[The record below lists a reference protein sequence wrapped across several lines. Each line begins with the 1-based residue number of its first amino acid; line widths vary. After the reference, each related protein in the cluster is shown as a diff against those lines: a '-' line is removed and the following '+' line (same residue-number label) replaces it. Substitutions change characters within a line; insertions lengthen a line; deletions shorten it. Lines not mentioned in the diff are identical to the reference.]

1 MLQIR
6 DIICAVIEMKK
17 FLIVILVTLA
27 AILNPAQALAADAW
41 AIAAE
46 ALGVL
51 AAYQSTLKEMLALGN
66 NVAAQM
72 AVRKQDMEKNGVD
85 KNKRDVELVDSIM
98 TRLVNRG
105 QYELKV
111 NSLPFVWSVNDDEK
125 FNAACYP
132 MNYISVNR
140 GLVRNLNGDE
150 NQIAAVLAHE
160 MTHGLE
166 QHSAKSYAQAV
177 AQQLGAMMI
186 GMNVDNG
193 SNIDWGK
200 FSAMVDYSIAKNINV
215 PAEYA
220 ADEGG
225 FYLMTTAGFNP
236 GGGAAAM
243 NRLGYYL
250 RYETTNI
257 LEFDAHDKSSDE
269 TFSDHP
275 DTERREAKMAEF
287 MSKYGGGH
295 VTVRKVDRAYKVLI
309 DGREIFYSMNTGDD
323 PTSAAINAYYFAGGL
338 SRAFHDYDS
347 IDGWNFR
354 REGNQTDFLNDDFAY
369 RELRELSKLYNLG
382 DKVQALVELAYKYES
397 PRTRERIRE
406 ADEARKNFWAKIKND
421 ADSAKAKAAAQLRIN
436 ADIYNDHG
444 QGELALKEI
453 ERALNAKNQDDIAE
467 CLAIRGRAKA
477 ICGDYDGALVDTNAA
492 VDKDPNNLYNFLN
505 RADVRHMRGELNLA
519 LEDIE
524 CALTIDEKNPIAY
537 KLQAEIFDESGQ
549 ADKAEA
555 SYRKVYELTKKNP
568 HAVPLE
574 YLEKIDAKAAEKI
587 RKAKEKETANE
598 KS

>member
-1 MLQIR
+1 
-6 DIICAVIEMKK
+6 MKK
-17 FLIVILVTLA
+17 FLIVLLTAATL
-27 AILNPAQALAADAW
+27 LNPVKVFAADGW

-51 AAYQSTLKEMLALGN
+51 AAYQSTLREMLALGN
-66 NVAAQM
+66 NVDAQM

-85 KNKRDVELVDSIM
+85 KNKRDIELVDSVM
-98 TRLVNRG
+98 NRLVNNG

-132 MNYISVNR
+132 MNYISINR

-160 MTHGLE
+160 MTHGIE

-177 AQQLGAMMI
+177 AQQLGAMLV
-186 GMNVDNG
+186 GLHADNG
-193 SNIDWGK
+193 RNIDWNK

-215 PAEYA
+215 PAEYE

-225 FYLMTTAGFNP
+225 FYIMTSAGFNP

-243 NRLGYYL
+243 NRLGYYV
-250 RYETTNI
+250 RYETRDF
-257 LEFDAHDKSSDE
+257 LEFDAHDKPDE
-269 TFSDHP
+269 QTFSDHP
-275 DTERREAKMAEF
+275 DTDKREAKMSQM
-287 MSKYGGGH
+287 MSEYGGGH
-295 VTVRKVDRAYKVLI
+295 VIVRKVDRAYKVLI

-338 SRAFHDYDS
+338 SKAFHDYDS

-354 REGNQTDFLNDDFAY
+354 RVGNTIDFLNDELAY
-369 RELRELSKLYNLG
+369 RELRALSNLYNLG
-382 DKVQALVELAYKYES
+382 EKVQTLVELAYKYES

-406 ADEARKNFWAKIKND
+406 ADEKRRISWAKVRDEAN
-421 ADSAKAKAAAQLRIN
+421 AAKTKAATQLRIN

-444 QGELALKEI
+444 QGELALKQI
-453 ERALNAKNQDDIAE
+453 ERALRAKNQDDVAE
-467 CLAIRGRAKA
+467 CLSIRGRAKA
-477 ICGDYDGALVDTNAA
+477 ICGDYDGALVDANAA
-492 VDKDPNNLYNFLN
+492 VDKDPKNLYNFLN
-505 RADVRHMRGELNLA
+505 RADVRHMRGELELA

-524 CALTIDEKNPIAY
+524 RAIAVDEKNPIAY
-537 KLQAEIFDESGQ
+537 KLQAEIFDETKQ
-549 ADKAEA
+549 TDKALE
-555 SYRKVYELTKKNP
+555 SYKKVYELTKKNP
-568 HAVPLE
+568 RAVPLN
-574 YLEKIDAKAAEKI
+574 YLEKIDPKAAEKI
-587 RKAKEKETANE
+587 RKEKDKKESANADQ
-598 KS
+598 SSDFL

>member
-1 MLQIR
+1 
-6 DIICAVIEMKK
+6 MKK
-17 FLIVILVTLA
+17 FFIAILLTVAT
-27 AILNPAQALAADAW
+27 ILNPAQALAADAW

-46 ALGVL
+46 ALGIL
-51 AAYQSTLKEMLALGN
+51 AAYQSTLKQMLALGN
-66 NVAAQM
+66 NVNAQM
-72 AVRKQDMEKNGVD
+72 AVRKQDMEKNGTD
-85 KNKRDVELVDSIM
+85 QNKRDVEVVDSIM
-98 TRLVNRG
+98 TRLVNGG

-111 NSLPFVWSVNDDEK
+111 NSLPFVWNVNDSEK

-140 GLVRNLNGDE
+140 GLVRGLNLDE

-160 MTHGLE
+160 MIHGLE

-186 GMNVDNG
+186 GVNIDSRNGVD
-193 SNIDWGK
+193 IDWGK

-215 PAEYA
+215 PVEYA

-225 FYLMTTAGFNP
+225 FYLMTSAGFNP

-243 NRLGYYL
+243 NRLGYYV
-250 RYETTNI
+250 RYETQDI

-275 DTERREAKMAEF
+275 DTDKREAKLAEL
-287 MSKYGGGH
+287 MSNYGGGH
-295 VTVRKVDRAYKVLI
+295 VKVSKVDRAYRVMI
-309 DGREIFYSMNTGDD
+309 DGLEIFYSMNVGDD
-323 PTSAAINAYYFAGGL
+323 SNSAAVNAYYFAGGL
-338 SRAFHDYDS
+338 AKAFHDYDS
-347 IDGWNFR
+347 VEEWNFR

-382 DKVQALVELAYKYES
+382 DKIQNAVTKAYYLES
-397 PRTRERIRE
+397 PRIRQRIRE
-406 ADEARKNFWAKIKND
+406 ADEARKNAWAEIKKA
-421 ADSAKAKAAAQLRIN
+421 ADSAKAKDAKKLRIN
-436 ADIYNDHG
+436 ADIYNDYG

-453 ERALNAKNQDDIAE
+453 ERALNATNQDDVAE

-477 ICGDYDGALVDTNAA
+477 IVGDYDGALDDTNAA
-492 VDKDPNNLYNFLN
+492 VDKDPANLYNFLN
-505 RADVRHMRGELNLA
+505 RADVRHMRGELELA
-519 LEDIE
+519 LEDIDR
-524 CALTIDEKNPIAY
+524 ALTIDNKNPIAY

-549 ADKAEA
+549 TDKAEA

-568 HAVPLE
+568 DAVPLN
-574 YLEKIDAKAAEKI
+574 YLEKIDAKAANKI
-587 RKAKEKETANE
+587 RKAKEFANSIS
-598 KS
+598 KH

>member
-1 MLQIR
+1 MT
-6 DIICAVIEMKK
+6 VIDMKK
-17 FLIVILVTLA
+17 FLIVILA
-27 AILNPAQALAADAW
+27 AVATILTPAKTFAADAW

-51 AAYQSTLKEMLALGN
+51 AAYQSTLREMLALGN
-66 NVAAQM
+66 NVDAQM

-85 KNKRDVELVDSIM
+85 KNKRDVELVDSVM
-98 TRLVNRG
+98 TRLVNDG

-132 MNYISVNR
+132 MNYISINR

-215 PAEYA
+215 PVEYE

-225 FYLMTTAGFNP
+225 FYLMTSAGFNP

-243 NRLGYYL
+243 NRLGYYV
-250 RYETTNI
+250 RYETTNF
-257 LEFDAHDKSSDE
+257 LEFDAHDVSSDE

-275 DTERREAKMAEF
+275 DTERREAKMAQF
-287 MSKYGGGH
+287 MSDYGGGH
-295 VTVRKVDRAYKVLI
+295 VIVRKVDRAYKVLI

-338 SRAFHDYDS
+338 SKAFHDYDS

-354 REGNQTDFLNDDFAY
+354 REGNQIVFLNDDFAY

-382 DKVQALVELAYKYES
+382 EKVQTLVELAYKYES
-397 PRTRERIRE
+397 PRTRQRILE
-406 ADEARKNFWAKIKND
+406 ADEKREIFWAKIKAE
-421 ADSAKAKAAAQLRIN
+421 ADSAKVKAAKQLRIN

-444 QGELALKEI
+444 QGELALKQI
-453 ERALNAKNQDDIAE
+453 ERALRAKNQDDVAE

-477 ICGDYDGALVDTNAA
+477 ICGDYDGALADTDSA
-492 VDKDPNNLYNFLN
+492 VDKDPKNLYNFLN
-505 RADVRHMRGELNLA
+505 RADVRHMRGELDLA
-519 LEDIE
+519 LADIE
-524 CALTIDEKNPIAY
+524 LALAIDEKNPIAY
-537 KLQAEIFDESGQ
+537 KLQAEVFDESGQ
-549 ADKAEA
+549 ADKALE
-555 SYRKVYELTKKNP
+555 SYKKVYELTKHNP
-568 HAVPLE
+568 KSVPLN

-587 RKAKEKETANE
+587 RKEKAT
-598 KS
+598 

>member
-1 MLQIR
+1 
-6 DIICAVIEMKK
+6 MKK
-17 FLIVILVTLA
+17 ILIVMLLTVAT
-27 AILNPAQALAADAW
+27 ILNPAKVFAADAW

-51 AAYQSTLKEMLALGN
+51 AAYKSTLKQMLALGN
-66 NVAAQM
+66 NVDAQM
-72 AVRKQDMEKNGVD
+72 AVRKHDMEKNGVD

-98 TRLVNRG
+98 TRLVNNG

-111 NSLPFVWSVNDDEK
+111 NSLPFVWHVNDDEK

-140 GLVRNLNGDE
+140 GLVRGLNLDE

-177 AQQLGAMMI
+177 AQQLGAMMVGI
-186 GMNVDNG
+186 NVDGRNT
-193 SNIDWGK
+193 NIDWGK

-225 FYLMTTAGFNP
+225 FYLMTSAGFNP

-243 NRLGYYL
+243 NRLGYYV
-250 RYETTNI
+250 RYETRDF

-275 DTERREAKMAEF
+275 DTDKREAKLAEL
-287 MSKYGGGH
+287 MTNYGGGH
-295 VTVRKVDRAYKVLI
+295 VKVRKVDRAYRVTI
-309 DGREIFYSMNTGDD
+309 DGLEVFYSMNIGDD
-323 PTSAAINAYYFAGGL
+323 SNSAAINAYYLAGGL
-338 SRAFHDYDS
+338 SKAFHDYDS

-354 REGNQTDFLNDDFAY
+354 RVGNQTDFLNDDFAY
-369 RELRELSKLYNLG
+369 RELRELSRLYNLG
-382 DKVQALVELAYKYES
+382 DKIQAAVKKAYYFES
-397 PRTRERIRE
+397 PRTRQRIKE
-406 ADEARKNFWAKIKND
+406 ADEARKLSWAKIKD
-421 ADSAKAKAAAQLRIN
+421 AADNAKAKDAEKLRVN

-453 ERALNAKNQDDIAE
+453 ERALKAKNQNDVAE
-467 CLAIRGRAKA
+467 CLGIRGRAKA
-477 ICGDYDGALVDTNAA
+477 ILGDYDGALTDTNTA
-492 VDKDPNNLYNFLN
+492 VDKDPQNLYNFLN
-505 RADVRHMRGELNLA
+505 RADVRHMRGELELA
-519 LEDIE
+519 LADIDR
-524 CALTIDEKNPIAY
+524 ALTIDDKNAIAY

-568 HAVPLE
+568 HAVPLN
-574 YLEKIDAKAAEKI
+574 YLEKIDPKAAEKI
-587 RKAKEKETANE
+587 HKEKAKEKADD

>member
-1 MLQIR
+1 
-6 DIICAVIEMKK
+6 MKK
-17 FLIVILVTLA
+17 FLIVILVAVA

-51 AAYQSTLKEMLALGN
+51 AAYQSTLKQMLALGN
-66 NVAAQM
+66 NVDAQM
-72 AVRKQDMEKNGVD
+72 AVRKQDREQNGVD
-85 KNKRDVELVDSIM
+85 KNKRDVEIVDSVM
-98 TRLVNRG
+98 TRLVKGG

-111 NSLPFVWSVNDDEK
+111 NSLPFVWSVNDSEK

-140 GLVRNLNGDE
+140 GLVRGLNCDE

-177 AQQLGAMMI
+177 AQQLGAMML
-186 GMNVDNG
+186 GANLDNG

-200 FSAMVDYSIAKNINV
+200 FSAMVDYSIAKNISV
-215 PAEYA
+215 PVEYE

-225 FYLMTTAGFNP
+225 FYLMTSAGFNP

-243 NRLGYYL
+243 NRLDYYV
-250 RYETTNI
+250 RYETQDI
-257 LEFDAHDKSSDE
+257 LEFDVHDKPSE
-269 TFSDHP
+269 QTFSDHP
-275 DTERREAKMAEF
+275 DTEKREAKLAQM
-287 MSKYGGGH
+287 MSEYGGGH
-295 VTVRKVDRAYKVLI
+295 VIVRKVDRAYKVLI
-309 DGREIFYSMNTGDD
+309 DGREIFYSMNVGNDSN
-323 PTSAAINAYYFAGGL
+323 SAAVNAYYFAGGL

-354 REGNQTDFLNDDFAY
+354 RVGNQIEFLNDDFVY
-369 RELRELSKLYNLG
+369 RELRELTALYNLG
-382 DKVQALVELAYKYES
+382 EKVQTLVELAYKYES
-397 PRTRERIRE
+397 PRTRERIFE
-406 ADEARKNFWAKIKND
+406 ADENRKAFWAKIKAD
-421 ADSAKAKAAAQLRIN
+421 ADAAKAKAATQLRIN

-444 QGELALKEI
+444 EGELALKQI

-477 ICGDYDGALVDTNAA
+477 ICGDYDGALVDVNAA
-492 VDKDPNNLYNFLN
+492 VDKDPANLYNFLN
-505 RADVRHMRGELNLA
+505 RADVRHMRGELALA
-519 LEDIE
+519 LEDIDR
-524 CALTIDEKNPIAY
+524 AVAIDEKNPVPY

-549 ADKAEA
+549 ADKAED
-555 SYRKVYELTKKNP
+555 SYRKLYELTKKNP
-568 HAVPLE
+568 RTVPLN
-574 YLEKIDAKAAEKI
+574 YLEKIDPKAAEKI
-587 RKAKEKETANE
+587 RKKKDKKETTDE
-598 KS
+598 ES